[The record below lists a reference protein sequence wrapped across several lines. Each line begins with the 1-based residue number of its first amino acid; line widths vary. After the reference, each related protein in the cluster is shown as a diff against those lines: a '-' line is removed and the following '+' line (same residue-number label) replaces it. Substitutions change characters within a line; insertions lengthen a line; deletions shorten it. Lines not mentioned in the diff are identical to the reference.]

1 MRRIVSHPTIY
12 SPRNG
17 LFIPGGVEGRRIL
30 VVSKQNLTDSPKRLC
45 SIQVTPLMGGQFFL
59 WPHLYTLLATSDSKK
74 FVYSVKSQLKWPLL
88 LLHLFDTNL
97 KSHFIDSG
105 NKTER
110 NGTERNRTEQNRT
123 EKSKAKQAKKNK
135 QSKTKIKTKQ
145 NKKFLE
151 VAT

>member
-1 MRRIVSHPTIY
+1 MIHVRRIVSHPTIY

-59 WPHLYTLLATSDSKK
+59 WPHLYTLLATSDSKN

-105 NKTER
+105 NKIAICYLF
-110 NGTERNRTEQNRT
+110 GDH
-123 EKSKAKQAKKNK
+123 
-135 QSKTKIKTKQ
+135 
-145 NKKFLE
+145 L
-151 VAT
+151 

>member
-74 FVYSVKSQLKWPLL
+74 FVYSVKSHWPLL

-123 EKSKAKQAKKNK
+123 EQNRKKQSKASKEKQAKQNKNQNKAKQ
-135 QSKTKIKTKQ
+135 KIS
-145 NKKFLE
+145 
-151 VAT
+151 